1 VLPAVLLLSALLAAG
16 DPAAPASP
24 APASPA
30 PAATAPAAAAAA
42 PAPSG
47 AASATLVV
55 EVEGL
60 KDDQGKLHASLYAS
74 EEGFP
79 TKPEKA
85 LRHVDAPIVAGK
97 ARVVFEGLRPG
108 GYAVAAY
115 HDENGDGKLDTGFL
129 GIPAEGLAA
138 SNDAKGFMGPPSF
151 EKAKVE
157 VAQGETRIVVH
168 VSY

>member
-1 VLPAVLLLSALLAAG
+1 VRAAVALLSALLAATGVATAAG
-16 DPAAPASP
+16 DL
-24 APASPA
+24 
-30 PAATAPAAAAAA
+30 PAATVA
-42 PAPSG
+42 G
-47 AASATLVV
+47 SATLIV

-60 KDDQGKLHASLYAS
+60 KDDRGRLHASLYAS

-85 LRHVDAPIVAGK
+85 LRHVDVPIVGGK
-97 ARVVFEGLRPG
+97 ARVVFEGLPPG

-129 GIPAEGLAA
+129 GIPTEGLAS

-151 EKAKVE
+151 EKARVE
-157 VAQGETRIVVH
+157 VGPGEKRIVVH

>member
-1 VLPAVLLLSALLAAG
+1 VRTSVALLLSALLCATGAFATATAAAG
-16 DPAAPASP
+16 DPAAAGS
-24 APASPA
+24 AT
-30 PAATAPAAAAAA
+30 PAATAKP
-42 PAPSG
+42 
-47 AASATLVV
+47 SATLIV

-85 LRHVDAPIVAGK
+85 LRHVDVPIVAGK
-97 ARVVFEGLRPG
+97 ARVVFEGLPPG

-129 GIPAEGLAA
+129 GIPTEGLAS

-151 EKAKVE
+151 EEARVE
-157 VAQGETRIVVH
+157 VAPGENRIVMH
-168 VSY
+168 VAY

>member
-1 VLPAVLLLSALLAAG
+1 VRTSVVLLVSALLCPSKA
-16 DPAAPASP
+16 
-24 APASPA
+24 
-30 PAATAPAAAAAA
+30 AATAAEPPASATTTSAKTAAAAA
-42 PAPSG
+42 
-47 AASATLVV
+47 TLIV

-60 KDDQGKLHASLYAS
+60 KDDTGKLHASLYAS

-85 LRHVDAPIVAGK
+85 LRHVDVPIVAGK
-97 ARVVFEGLRPG
+97 ARVVFEGLTPG

-129 GIPAEGLAA
+129 GIPTEGLAS

-151 EKAKVE
+151 EKARVE
-157 VAQGETRIVVH
+157 VVPGENRIVMH
-168 VSY
+168 VAY

>member
-1 VLPAVLLLSALLAAG
+1 MLPAVLLLSALLAAG

-24 APASPA
+24 APAATPAPPA
-30 PAATAPAAAAAA
+30 PA
-42 PAPSG
+42 S
-47 AASATLVV
+47 STLVV

-60 KDDQGKLHASLYAS
+60 KDDQGRLHASLYAS

-85 LRHVDAPIVAGK
+85 LRHLDVPIVAGK
-97 ARVVFEGLRPG
+97 ARVVFEGLTPG

-129 GIPAEGLAA
+129 GIPTEGLAS

-151 EKAKVE
+151 EKARVE
-157 VAQGETRIVVH
+157 VAPGETRIVVH
-168 VSY
+168 ISY

>member
-1 VLPAVLLLSALLAAG
+1 MRAAVALLSALLAATGVATAAG
-16 DPAAPASP
+16 DL
-24 APASPA
+24 
-30 PAATAPAAAAAA
+30 PAATVA
-42 PAPSG
+42 G
-47 AASATLVV
+47 SATLIV

-60 KDDQGKLHASLYAS
+60 KDDRGRLHASLYAS

-79 TKPEKA
+79 TRPEKA
-85 LRHVDAPIVAGK
+85 LRQLEVPIVGGK
-97 ARVVFEGLRPG
+97 ARVVFEGLPPG

-129 GIPAEGLAA
+129 GIPTEGLAS

-157 VAQGETRIVVH
+157 VGPGEKRIVVH

>member
-1 VLPAVLLLSALLAAG
+1 VRASVVLLFPAFLAAIGVATATAAAG
-16 DPAAPASP
+16 DPAAAGS
-24 APASPA
+24 AT
-30 PAATAPAAAAAA
+30 PAATAKP
-42 PAPSG
+42 
-47 AASATLVV
+47 SATLIV

-85 LRHVDAPIVAGK
+85 LRHVDVPIVAGK
-97 ARVVFEGLRPG
+97 ARVVFEGLTPG

-129 GIPAEGLAA
+129 GIPTEGLAS

-151 EKAKVE
+151 EKARVE
-157 VAQGETRIVVH
+157 IAPGENRIVVH
-168 VSY
+168 VAY

>member
-1 VLPAVLLLSALLAAG
+1 MRAAVVLLLFALLAATG
-16 DPAAPASP
+16 
-24 APASPA
+24 
-30 PAATAPAAAAAA
+30 AAAAAA
-42 PAPSG
+42 AAETPAPP
-47 AASATLVV
+47 AATVAAPASSTLVV

-60 KDDQGKLHASLYAS
+60 KDEKGKLHASLYAS

-85 LRHVDAPIVAGK
+85 LRHVDVPIVAGK
-97 ARVVFEGLRPG
+97 ARVVFEGLTPG

-129 GIPAEGLAA
+129 GIPTEGLAS

-151 EKAKVE
+151 EKARVE
-157 VAQGETRIVVH
+157 IGPGQTRIVLH

>member
-1 VLPAVLLLSALLAAG
+1 VLAAVLLLSALLAAG

-24 APASPA
+24 T
-30 PAATAPAAAAAA
+30 PAATVPAAAAGA

-60 KDDQGKLHASLYAS
+60 KDDKGQLHASLYAS

-85 LRHVDAPIVAGK
+85 LRHVDVPIVDGK
-97 ARVVFEGLRPG
+97 ARVVFEGLPPG

-115 HDENGDGKLDTGFL
+115 HDENGNGKLDTGFL
-129 GIPAEGLAA
+129 GIPTEGLAS

-151 EKAKVE
+151 EKARVE
-157 VAQGETRIVVH
+157 VARGENRIVVR
-168 VSY
+168 VTY

>member
-1 VLPAVLLLSALLAAG
+1 VRAAVVLLSAFLAAIG
-16 DPAAPASP
+16 VATGTAAASDPAAAAS
-24 APASPA
+24 AT
-30 PAATAPAAAAAA
+30 PAATAKP
-42 PAPSG
+42 
-47 AASATLVV
+47 SATLIV

-60 KDDQGKLHASLYAS
+60 KNDKGKLHASLYAS

-85 LRHVDAPIVAGK
+85 LRHVDVPIVAGK
-97 ARVVFEGLRPG
+97 ARVVFEGLPPG

-129 GIPAEGLAA
+129 GIPTEGLAS

-151 EKAKVE
+151 EKARVE
-157 VAQGETRIVVH
+157 VAPGENRIVMH
-168 VSY
+168 VAY

>member
-1 VLPAVLLLSALLAAG
+1 VRTSVVLLSAFLAAIGVATAAAG
-16 DPAAPASP
+16 DPAAAGS
-24 APASPA
+24 AT
-30 PAATAPAAAAAA
+30 PAATAKL
-42 PAPSG
+42 
-47 AASATLVV
+47 SATLIV

-85 LRHVDAPIVAGK
+85 LRHVDVPIVAGK
-97 ARVVFEGLRPG
+97 ARVVFEGLPPG

-129 GIPAEGLAA
+129 GIPTEGLAS

-151 EKAKVE
+151 EKARVE
-157 VAQGETRIVVH
+157 VAPGENRIVMH
-168 VSY
+168 VAY